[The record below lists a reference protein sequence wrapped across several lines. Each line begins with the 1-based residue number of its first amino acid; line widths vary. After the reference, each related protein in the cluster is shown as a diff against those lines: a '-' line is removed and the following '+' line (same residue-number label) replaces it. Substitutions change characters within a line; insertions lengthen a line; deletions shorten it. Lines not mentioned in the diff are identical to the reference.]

1 MKTMI
6 INYIHNIIKPFL
18 DDLQN
23 AIYITM
29 DSKIERLK
37 DNGINASLEL
47 DNKINNTL
55 DFKEQLE
62 KNLTDRVND
71 INSVVLSNKDEIGY
85 INNEL
90 DSMSEKTITNI
101 NLELTELRR
110 IIENNDKRIDNET
123 SSTNNAFDDVARDII
138 KVEKRIKELE
148 PSELHQVLQTPF
160 NDDNDVFVK
169 RCAEQETELDEVK
182 KENKELMFDIDKAFK
197 SNKNLV
203 KKNKELKETID
214 KERNNLDD
222 RISKDGEVIK
232 ELKKS
237 LDEER
242 SKEAY
247 INTIL
252 KEANKELVKEKNQ
265 LMVKYKALKNNI
277 NLTNEKE

>member
-101 NLELTELRR
+101 NIELTELRR
-110 IIENNDKRIDNET
+110 IIENNDKRIANET

-203 KKNKELKETID
+203 KKNKELMI
-214 KERNNLDD
+214 NLKCI
-222 RISKDGEVIK
+222 IS
-232 ELKKS
+232 
-237 LDEER
+237 
-242 SKEAY
+242 
-247 INTIL
+247 
-252 KEANKELVKEKNQ
+252 
-265 LMVKYKALKNNI
+265 NNI

>member
-90 DSMSEKTITNI
+90 D
-101 NLELTELRR
+101 
-110 IIENNDKRIDNET
+110 
-123 SSTNNAFDDVARDII
+123 
-138 KVEKRIKELE
+138 
-148 PSELHQVLQTPF
+148 
-160 NDDNDVFVK
+160 
-169 RCAEQETELDEVK
+169 
-182 KENKELMFDIDKAFK
+182 
-197 SNKNLV
+197 
-203 KKNKELKETID
+203 
-214 KERNNLDD
+214 
-222 RISKDGEVIK
+222 
-232 ELKKS
+232 
-237 LDEER
+237 
-242 SKEAY
+242 
-247 INTIL
+247 
-252 KEANKELVKEKNQ
+252 
-265 LMVKYKALKNNI
+265 
-277 NLTNEKE
+277 